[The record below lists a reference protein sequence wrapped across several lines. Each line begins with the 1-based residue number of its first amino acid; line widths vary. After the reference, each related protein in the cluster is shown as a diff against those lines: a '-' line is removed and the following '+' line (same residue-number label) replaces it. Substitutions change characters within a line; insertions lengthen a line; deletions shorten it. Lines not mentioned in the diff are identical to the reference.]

1 MRLRKFKNECY
12 LGNPSF
18 PSECSD
24 VGSADVWEPIS
35 NISTKTDKIRKY
47 KYKNKKV
54 KMKNLNDKKIL
65 TKLVEKYTAN
75 GVLSAIN
82 RLYENEEFEYNGYTP
97 AMIQSLKDEYHIEED
112 ATPEEIE
119 DFIDDRCMLFWAED
133 PNDLAIQYVDNM
145 IGNEE
150 YDTLADFV
158 IRYDCLDYE
167 SIGRDYKI
175 NTAPDEYEDDA
186 ELLKMNDY
194 SAGKVVVEDF
204 YGVDDEKSM
213 ANMIKR
219 MSEVLDFSSYI
230 DFTEAGE
237 NMLKDFSYTTGTDEN
252 GDNFY
257 ILIFY

>member
-1 MRLRKFKNECY
+1 MRLKLKNECY
-12 LGNPSF
+12 LGNPV
-18 PSECSD
+18 PGEVNGK
-24 VGSADVWEPIS
+24 VGSPDIWNSAF
-35 NISTKTDKIRKY
+35 KIQNQKNKKDN

-54 KMKNLNDKKIL
+54 KMKNLKDRKIL
-65 TKLVEKYTAN
+65 NQLVEKYTAN

-97 AMIQSLKDEYHIEED
+97 AMIQSLKDDYHIEEN

-119 DFIDDRCMLFWAED
+119 DFINDRCMAFWAED
-133 PNDLAIQYVDNM
+133 PNDLAIQYVNNM
-145 IGNEE
+145 IGNED

-158 IRYDCLDYE
+158 IKYDCLDYE

-175 NTAPDEYEDDA
+175 NTSPNEYEDDA

-213 ANMIKR
+213 ANMIKN
-219 MSEVLDFSSYI
+219 MSEILDFSSYI
-230 DFTEAGE
+230 DFAQAGE

>member
-1 MRLRKFKNECY
+1 MKIRRNNECY
-12 LGNPSF
+12 LGNPSM
-18 PSECSD
+18 PAD
-24 VGSADVWEPIS
+24 INGVGSADVWEPVTGIQ
-35 NISTKTDKIRKY
+35 TKVHKIKN
-47 KYKNKKV
+47 KYKNKKI
-54 KMKNLNDKKIL
+54 KMKNINDKKL
-65 TKLVEKYTAN
+65 LNQLVEKYTAN

-97 AMIQSLKDEYHIEED
+97 AMIQSLKDDSYIEED

-158 IRYDCLDYE
+158 TRYDCLDYA
-167 SIGRDYKI
+167 SIGSDYKM
-175 NTAPDEYEDDA
+175 NTSPDEYEEDVT
-186 ELLKMNDY
+186 LQKMDDY
-194 SAGKVVVEDF
+194 SAGKVIVEDF

-213 ANMIKR
+213 ANMIKNV
-219 MSEVLDFSSYI
+219 SEILDFSSYI
-230 DFTEAGE
+230 DFAQAGE
-237 NMLKDFSYTTGTDEN
+237 NMLMQFDYTTGINEN
-252 GDNFY
+252 GDRFY